1 MSAFEVLFRELE
13 ERLSNIN
20 QMLNFKRLSL
30 EEAEEMVAATI
41 AGYLD
46 RMRSVRVE
54 EKRVG

>member
-20 QMLNFKRLSL
+20 QMLNFKKLSL

-41 AGYLD
+41 ASYQD

-54 EKRVG
+54 EKRAC